1 MLVLIISKINY
12 VGDLPCDP
20 RTHKENLKAY
30 IEPFKR
36 FSQIFSPGGLSNT
49 LLSQGC
55 IFETAP
61 NVGMMVGGTY
71 IPKTVEWVGKP
82 FLSCPT
88 HGSAGGHHL
97 SMTSSNISELL
108 NVL

>member
-1 MLVLIISKINY
+1 MLLLIISKTNY
-12 VGDLPCDP
+12 VGGLPCDP

-30 IEPFKR
+30 REPFKR
-36 FSQIFSPGGLSNT
+36 FSQIFNPGGLSNT

-82 FLSCPT
+82 LLSCPT

-108 NVL
+108 HVL